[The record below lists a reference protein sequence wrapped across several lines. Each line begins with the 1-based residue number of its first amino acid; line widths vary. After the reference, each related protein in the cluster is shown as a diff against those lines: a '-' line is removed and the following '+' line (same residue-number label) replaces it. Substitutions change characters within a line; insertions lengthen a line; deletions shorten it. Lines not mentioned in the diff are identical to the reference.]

1 MLTTNT
7 KANYSH
13 DTGCSDCGA
22 KRPAVDYTEYVRY
35 DLKQPVEG
43 EEGESSGEPF
53 VALVACTDTH
63 RMMSTED
70 YYEIV
75 CDGCGAEFTNIEIG
89 DWRDDGND
97 RPLPR
102 QLVDLLGRLHDLTLG
117 EGISEMEN
125 DDVYDTLLDVAT
137 DGYQLA
143 RQMEVR
149 T

>member
-1 MLTTNT
+1 MLTTTT
-7 KANYSH
+7 KATYSH
-13 DTGCSDCGA
+13 ANGCSNCGA
-22 KRPAVDYTEYVRY
+22 KRPAAEYTEYVRY
-35 DLKQPVEG
+35 DLKQPIEG
-43 EEGESSGEPF
+43 EEDESSGEPF
-53 VALVACTDTH
+53 VALVACTNTH

-75 CDGCGAEFTNIEIG
+75 CDGCGAELTTIDIS

-97 RPLPR
+97 LPLPR
-102 QLVDLLGRLHDLTLG
+102 QLAELLGRLHDLTLG
-117 EGISEMEN
+117 EGISELEN

-143 RQMEVR
+143 RQMGVR

>member
-1 MLTTNT
+1 MSSR
-7 KANYSH
+7 ANYSH
-13 DTGCSDCGA
+13 ETGCSNCGA
-22 KRPAVDYTEYVRY
+22 RRPAVDYTEYVRY
-35 DLKQPVEG
+35 DLKQPIEG

-53 VALVACTDTH
+53 VALVAGTDAH
-63 RMMSTED
+63 RMISTED
-70 YYEIV
+70 YYGVV
-75 CDGCGAEFTNIEIG
+75 CEGCGEEFTNIEIS

-117 EGISEMEN
+117 EGISELEN
-125 DDVYDTLLDVAT
+125 DAVYDTLADVAT

-143 RQMEVR
+143 RQVGVR